1 MKKSESRVVNGSE
14 DRKSAPGLMKNTIID
29 KLNSC
34 YVKLKLLEDYSRRLG
49 EDHGV
54 GPAEAFGIAEM
65 AKDLTEHQ
73 RIMSEHL
80 DGWSIEFV
88 EKPKFKARKFKE
100 PEASSEAVKSP
111 D

>member
-65 AKDLTEHQ
+65 AKDLAEQQ
-73 RIMSEHL
+73 RVVSEQL
-80 DGWSIEFV
+80 DAGDFEIIERQRAATV
-88 EKPKFKARKFKE
+88 AGT
-100 PEASSEAVKSP
+100 SSEVATPQSE
-111 D
+111 